1 MTLLEL
7 KDKVDRLLETQ
18 SPHTET
24 TIAELIVR
32 ETGQG
37 VGSWRYIDTI
47 STERGL
53 VNVGRQI
60 EEMQRR
66 ITSTR

>member
-24 TIAELIVR
+24 TIEELIVR

-37 VGSWRYIDTI
+37 AESWRYIDTI

-60 EEMQRR
+60 DEMQRR
-66 ITSTR
+66 LASTR